1 MTALI
6 PLSLRTDAK
15 PKFTENVLQEFLRDR
30 LRGVGG
36 ALENKFK
43 FNGKNFLNFF
53 NSRSLS

>member
-43 FNGKNFLNFF
+43 FNGKSFF
-53 NSRSLS
+53 